1 MGYKEIVLSITIFL
15 LCLVLYGMN
24 ILMIYLFK
32 SKKKSPLISKN
43 NKNNKIHIYNIFE
56 DPTFYIYIL
65 ICLLYLFILLV
76 NFLFKNIKNINKNID
91 IKYIINLID
100 NLLSP
105 LYIWVFYVFV
115 YIMFYIVRYII
126 SLWIVIIIPYTFN
139 TLFVIIFLL
148 YFVYNIF
155 NIEYVIYILCFVIL
169 YETSKFLLT
178 NFGDYKEYNYFDIL
192 FSDMIHI
199 LYYLLIFLF
208 FFTLLLF
215 FFNNK
220 LKTEFSVI
228 FIFLIIIYTII
239 INNPKVKETNELI
252 IIIQNIED
260 FPHILNVKHKTS
272 LYSSKKN
279 DFYSLIIRFLIFILK
294 LVLTIISPLFIYFI
308 FYISYGI
315 IYIVLKNVRTT

>member
-1 MGYKEIVLSITIFL
+1 MGYKEFLLSITILLL
-15 LCLVLYGMN
+15 LCLVLFGIN
-24 ILMIYLFK
+24 ILIIYLFK

-43 NKNNKIHIYNIFE
+43 NKNNKIHIYNILE

-65 ICLLYLFILLV
+65 ICLLYLFI
-76 NFLFKNIKNINKNID
+76 FLPYNYIINKNKPD
-91 IKYIINLID
+91 IIYIID
-100 NLLSP
+100 NLLTP
-105 LYIWVFYVFV
+105 IYIWVFYVFV
-115 YIMFYIVRYII
+115 YIIFYIVRYII

-272 LYSSKKN
+272 LYSSKN
-279 DFYSLIIRFLIFILK
+279 DSLLYFFRFLIFIVK
-294 LVLTIISPLFIYFI
+294 LALTIISPVFIYFI

-315 IYIVLKNVRTT
+315 IYIVLKNFNLKNVRTT

>member
-1 MGYKEIVLSITIFL
+1 MGYKEIVLSIMIFL

-43 NKNNKIHIYNIFE
+43 NKNNKIHIYNILE

-76 NFLFKNIKNINKNID
+76 NYFINNNKPD
-91 IKYIINLID
+91 IIYIID

-115 YIMFYIVRYII
+115 YIIFYIVRYII

-155 NIEYVIYILCFVIL
+155 NIEYVIYILFFVIL
-169 YETSKFLLT
+169 YETSKYLLT

-294 LVLTIISPLFIYFI
+294 LALTIISPLFIYLI

-315 IYIVLKNVRTT
+315 IYIVLKNFSLKNFRTT

>member
-76 NFLFKNIKNINKNID
+76 NYFINKNKPD
-91 IKYIINLID
+91 IIYIID

-272 LYSSKKN
+272 LYSSKN
-279 DFYSLIIRFLIFILK
+279 VSLLYFVRFLIFILK
-294 LVLTIISPLFIYFI
+294 LALTIISPVFIYFI